1 MSYEKN
7 IFALWKTEPYFTAL
21 GLRRFEMGPV
31 CGGEIK
37 RTLALITIGA

>member
-21 GLRRFEMGPV
+21 GLSDLKWGQFAVGKLSARSRL
-31 CGGEIK
+31 K
-37 RTLALITIGA
+37 R